1 MDDDSRIMKDAKDQ
15 PEEGGLGRRQFL
27 NGLGKW
33 SVAIVAA
40 VAALRNGA
48 DQMQSGGSSQSGT
61 SSGLGTERPQRIAKK
76 PKKHTDQG
84 SGPYR
89 IHTNNVGIMKSP
101 QGGSPQGGQG
111 QNIDKSQ

>member
-1 MDDDSRIMKDAKDQ
+1 MDDDSQIMKDAKDQ

-40 VAALRNGA
+40 VAALREGP
-48 DQMQSGGSSQSGT
+48 DQMETGGSSQSGT
-61 SSGLGTERPQRIAKK
+61 SSGLGTARPQRIAKR

-84 SGPYR
+84 GGPYR
-89 IHTNNVGIMKSP
+89 VHTNNVGIIK
-101 QGGSPQGGQG
+101 SPQGGQG
-111 QNIDKSQ
+111 QIIDKSQ

>member
-1 MDDDSRIMKDAKDQ
+1 MDEDSQIIKDYEDQ
-15 PEEGGLGRRQFL
+15 PEGGDLGRRQFL

-40 VAALRNGA
+40 VAALREGP
-48 DQMQSGGSSQSGT
+48 DQMETGGSSQSGT
-61 SSGLGTERPQRIAKK
+61 SSGLETDRPQRIAKR

-84 SGPYR
+84 GGPYKV
-89 IHTNNVGIMKSP
+89 HTNNVGIIKSP

-111 QNIDKSQ
+111 QIIDKSQ